1 MGLTIVGLGPGPIEQ
16 ITPEARQAL
25 EGAAEVWVRDRRPP
39 ALASLLPRA
48 RFHSLGRLGRGL
60 APPAA
65 GGLARRL
72 LARARGREVAYAV
85 PGHPL
90 EGEAV
95 VVALLA
101 RSAGGSHPRVVP
113 GLSLRLAPGL
123 AALPLNVQLVDALA
137 PALDPSRPALV
148 LYLPRDLSSL
158 AAKLGQH
165 YPPQHPA
172 ALLGPSGR
180 KRPFTLADLP
190 GPRRRGSAAYL
201 YLPSAPAPTAAG
213 AFAELDAII
222 ARLRGPDGC
231 PWDREQTHASLKP
244 FLLEEAYE
252 ALETLD
258 LGDAAR
264 LREELG
270 DVLLQIMLHAQIAAE
285 AGEFTIAQ
293 VIDGLSRKLIHRHP
307 HVFGSERL
315 DTAAAVSAH
324 WDALKQEEK
333 GERGLLEGIPQAL
346 PSLAYSQEVQGRA
359 ARAGFDWPD
368 YQGILEKLAEE
379 VGELRRAQS
388 QREKVHELGDVL
400 FALADAA
407 RGLAVDPEEA
417 LRLANQRFSRRF
429 AHMEAA
435 CRRRGV
441 SLGDLSF
448 DQQNALWDEAK
459 AALNDR

>member
-1 MGLTIVGLGPGPIEQ
+1 MALTIVGLGPGPIEQ

-25 EGAAEVWVRDRRPP
+25 EGAAEVWVRGRRPA
-39 ALASLLPRA
+39 ALASLLPSLRL
-48 RFHSLGRLGRGL
+48 HSLGRGRLGRGL
-60 APPAA
+60 AQES
-65 GGLARRL
+65 LARRL

-95 VVALLA
+95 VAALLA
-101 RSAGGSHPRVVP
+101 RSAKERHPRVVP
-113 GLSLRLAPGL
+113 GLSLSLAPGL
-123 AALPLNVQLVDALA
+123 ATLPPQVQLVDALA

-148 LYLPRDLSSL
+148 LNLPRDLSSL
-158 AAKLGQH
+158 TDKLRQL
-165 YPPQHPA
+165 YPSQHPA

-180 KRPFTLADLP
+180 KRPFALADLP
-190 GPRRRGSAAYL
+190 RQAPRSAAYL
-201 YLPSAPAPTAAG
+201 YLPPAPAPTAAG

-252 ALETLD
+252 ALEALD

-270 DVLLQIMLHAQIAAE
+270 DVLLQIMLHAQIAVE

-293 VIDGLSRKLIHRHP
+293 VIDGLTHKLIHRHP

-333 GERGLLEGIPQAL
+333 GDRGLLEGIPQAL
-346 PSLAYSQEVQGRA
+346 PALAYSQEVQGRA

-407 RGLAVDPEEA
+407 RGLGVDPEEA
-417 LRLANQRFSRRF
+417 LRLANRRFSRRF

-435 CRRRGV
+435 CRRRRV
-441 SLGDLSF
+441 SLGELSF